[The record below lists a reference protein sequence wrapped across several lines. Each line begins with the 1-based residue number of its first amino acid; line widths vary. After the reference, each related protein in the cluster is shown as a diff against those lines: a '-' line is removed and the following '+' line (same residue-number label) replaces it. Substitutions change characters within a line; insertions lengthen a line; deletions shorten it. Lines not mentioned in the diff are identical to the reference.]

1 MQPIIRPHRDRIPAA
16 AGSNSPL
23 FYADMRTTFGVSF
36 SACFNT
42 LLTEQAAL
50 CKEGRR
56 GELYADLTV
65 GYDPSTEQIFAE
77 IKDRNGELHR
87 IFAGERVTKGRWF
100 DIAVRSQYNP
110 KRKRST
116 LTLTVRACDNG
127 AEASQSVVYK
137 GYALPYNVS
146 RWVVGHGFPGGFPNS
161 LQVRNGR
168 MRDLAIKGTGRG
180 RIPGQNPIFTDAFTA
195 DPACTVVG
203 DRIYAFV
210 GEDKAGVGGWF
221 NMPHWVAYSSS
232 DMVNWTNH
240 GVVMRA
246 ADFPHANPYGA
257 WAAQMVERDGKYYFY
272 ISPVGVIVLESESPY
287 GPFKDALGRQLIHP
301 DMTNYSGHGW
311 EDIDPTV
318 FIDDDGQAY
327 MYWGNNAL
335 YCVKLNE
342 DMVSFSGDIVTFEI
356 KDREAFGSDY
366 EEAPWIFK
374 RNGIYYL
381 MYAAHVPEH
390 IYYATSSSP
399 LGPWKYGGVVMKAF
413 EQGSMGNHPGVAEY
427 KGQWY
432 FFYMNEDLPGGH
444 EKRRAVNVIPLIFN
458 EDDSIPELKHS
469 KAGIAKSVGKLD
481 PYLDS
486 QAETIAWCEGVDVAC
501 DSMRRV
507 YVTKIDDG
515 DYIKVR
521 EADFAAGAKRFEAA
535 VANAAE
541 SGAIELRIDSIDG
554 PVIGVCPVGKAH
566 GKQPW
571 TQVKTKVS
579 KVDGKHDLYLIF
591 KGEGENLFDFDSWRF
606 TAK

>member
-23 FYADMRTTFGVSF
+23 FYADMRTAFGVSF

-50 CKEGRR
+50 CKEGGR

-110 KRKRST
+110 KCKRST

-168 MRDLAIKGTGRG
+168 MRDLAIKGTGRE

-257 WAAQMVERDGKYYFY
+257 WAAQMVEHDGKYYFY

-342 DMVSFSGDIVTFEI
+342 DMVSFSGDIITFEI
-356 KDREAFGSDY
+356 
-366 EEAPWIFK
+366 
-374 RNGIYYL
+374 
-381 MYAAHVPEH
+381 
-390 IYYATSSSP
+390 
-399 LGPWKYGGVVMKAF
+399 
-413 EQGSMGNHPGVAEY
+413 
-427 KGQWY
+427 
-432 FFYMNEDLPGGH
+432 
-444 EKRRAVNVIPLIFN
+444 
-458 EDDSIPELKHS
+458 KHS
-469 KAGIAKSVGKLD
+469 KAGIARSVGKLD
-481 PYLDS
+481 PYLDT

-501 DSMRRV
+501 DSTRRV

>member
-1 MQPIIRPHRDRIPAA
+1 MAVLLVVCIEAGAQDRPVTKGGWSDFGAIAADSVVALDCSEAA

-23 FYADMRTTFGVSF
+23 FYTDMRTTFGVSF

-50 CKEGRR
+50 CKEGGR

-161 LQVRNGR
+161 LQVRNER
-168 MRDLAIKGTGRG
+168 MHDLAIEGTGRE

-272 ISPVGVIVLESESPY
+272 VTLDDTRNGKHMIDVAVSDSPTGPYAPARSESDP
-287 GPFKDALGRQLIHP
+287 LITD
-301 DMTNYSGHGW
+301 DMTPDSHRANA
-311 EDIDPTV
+311 DIDPTV
-318 FIDDDGQAY
+318 FIDDDGTPWMA
-327 MYWGNNAL
+327 WGNGDCYIVRL
-335 YCVKLNE
+335 KP
-342 DMVSFSGDIVTFEI
+342 DMIHLDGEI
-356 KDREAFGSDY
+356 RHVGLRNYPEG
-366 EEAPWIFK
+366 PWLFK
-374 RNGIYYL
+374 RKGLYY
-381 MYAAHVPEH
+381 MVYAADAPGVQPEQ
-390 IYYATSSSP
+390 IAYATAQS
-399 LGPWKYGGVVMKAF
+399 LDGPWSYRGLLTSSARHGF
-413 EQGSMGNHPGVAEY
+413 TIHPSVNRF
-427 KGQWY
+427 KGKWY
-432 FFYMNEDLPGGH
+432 FFYHDGSYMLEGQPGGDCRRH
-444 EKRRAVNVIPLIFN
+444 VCVERLRFRRDGSIRPVELTEK
-458 EDDSIPELKHS
+458 
-469 KAGIAKSVGKLD
+469 GIA
-481 PYLDS
+481 
-486 QAETIAWCEGVDVAC
+486 
-501 DSMRRV
+501 RR
-507 YVTKIDDG
+507 
-515 DYIKVR
+515 
-521 EADFAAGAKRFEAA
+521 
-535 VANAAE
+535 
-541 SGAIELRIDSIDG
+541 
-554 PVIGVCPVGKAH
+554 
-566 GKQPW
+566 
-571 TQVKTKVS
+571 
-579 KVDGKHDLYLIF
+579 
-591 KGEGENLFDFDSWRF
+591 
-606 TAK
+606 

>member
-1 MQPIIRPHRDRIPAA
+1 MAVLLAVCIEAGAQDRPVTKGGWSDFGAIAADSVVTLDCSEAA

-23 FYADMRTTFGVSF
+23 FYADMRTTFEVSF

-116 LTLTVRACDNG
+116 LTLTVRTCDNG

-146 RWVVGHGFPGGFPNS
+146 RW
-161 LQVRNGR
+161 
-168 MRDLAIKGTGRG
+168 
-180 RIPGQNPIFTDAFTA
+180 
-195 DPACTVVG
+195 VVG

-272 ISPVGVIVLESESPY
+272 VTLDDTRNGKHMIDVAVSDSPTGPYAPARSESDP
-287 GPFKDALGRQLIHP
+287 LITD
-301 DMTNYSGHGW
+301 DMTPDSHRANA
-311 EDIDPTV
+311 DIDPTV
-318 FIDDDGQAY
+318 FIDDDGTPWMA
-327 MYWGNNAL
+327 WGNGDCYIVRL
-335 YCVKLNE
+335 KP
-342 DMVSFSGDIVTFEI
+342 DMTHLDGEI
-356 KDREAFGSDY
+356 RHVGLRNYSEG
-366 EEAPWIFK
+366 PWLFK
-374 RNGIYYL
+374 RKGLYY
-381 MYAAHVPEH
+381 MVYAADAPGVQPEQ
-390 IYYATSSSP
+390 IAYATAQSRD
-399 LGPWKYGGVVMKAF
+399 GPWSYRGLLTSSARHGF
-413 EQGSMGNHPGVAEY
+413 TIHPSVNRF
-427 KGQWY
+427 KGKWY
-432 FFYMNEDLPGGH
+432 FFYHDGSYMLDGQPGGDCRRH
-444 EKRRAVNVIPLIFN
+444 VCVERLRFRRDGSIRPVELTEK
-458 EDDSIPELKHS
+458 
-469 KAGIAKSVGKLD
+469 GIA
-481 PYLDS
+481 
-486 QAETIAWCEGVDVAC
+486 
-501 DSMRRV
+501 
-507 YVTKIDDG
+507 
-515 DYIKVR
+515 
-521 EADFAAGAKRFEAA
+521 
-535 VANAAE
+535 
-541 SGAIELRIDSIDG
+541 LR
-554 PVIGVCPVGKAH
+554 
-566 GKQPW
+566 
-571 TQVKTKVS
+571 
-579 KVDGKHDLYLIF
+579 
-591 KGEGENLFDFDSWRF
+591 
-606 TAK
+606 

>member
-1 MQPIIRPHRDRIPAA
+1 MKNIRCKCAATVSALLFLASGAA
-16 AGSNSPL
+16 A
-23 FYADMRTTFGVSF
+23 
-36 SACFNT
+36 
-42 LLTEQAAL
+42 
-50 CKEGRR
+50 
-56 GELYADLTV
+56 
-65 GYDPSTEQIFAE
+65 
-77 IKDRNGELHR
+77 
-87 IFAGERVTKGRWF
+87 
-100 DIAVRSQYNP
+100 
-110 KRKRST
+110 
-116 LTLTVRACDNG
+116 
-127 AEASQSVVYK
+127 
-137 GYALPYNVS
+137 
-146 RWVVGHGFPGGFPNS
+146 
-161 LQVRNGR
+161 
-168 MRDLAIKGTGRG
+168 
-180 RIPGQNPIFTDAFTA
+180 QNPIIQHTFTA
-195 DPACTVVG
+195 DPAPLVHG
-203 DRIYAFV
+203 DTLYLYT
-210 GEDKAGVGGWF
+210 GHDEDEAPKSHF
-221 NMPHWVAYSSS
+221 IMYDYLCFSTT
-232 DMVNWTNH
+232 DMVNWTAH
-240 GVVMRA
+240 APV
-246 ADFPHANPYGA
+246 ADTRDLPYGGNA
-257 WAAQMVERDGKYYFY
+257 NAAQAIYRNGKCYFY

-342 DMVSFSGDIVTFEI
+342 DMVSFSGDIITFEI

-374 RNGIYYL
+374 RNGTYYL

-390 IYYATSSSP
+390 IYYATSTSP

-458 EDDSIPELKHS
+458 EDGSIPELKHS

-481 PYLDS
+481 PYLDT

-501 DSMRRV
+501 DSTRRV

>member
-1 MQPIIRPHRDRIPAA
+1 
-16 AGSNSPL
+16 
-23 FYADMRTTFGVSF
+23 
-36 SACFNT
+36 
-42 LLTEQAAL
+42 
-50 CKEGRR
+50 
-56 GELYADLTV
+56 
-65 GYDPSTEQIFAE
+65 
-77 IKDRNGELHR
+77 
-87 IFAGERVTKGRWF
+87 
-100 DIAVRSQYNP
+100 
-110 KRKRST
+110 
-116 LTLTVRACDNG
+116 
-127 AEASQSVVYK
+127 
-137 GYALPYNVS
+137 
-146 RWVVGHGFPGGFPNS
+146 
-161 LQVRNGR
+161 
-168 MRDLAIKGTGRG
+168 
-180 RIPGQNPIFTDAFTA
+180 
-195 DPACTVVG
+195 
-203 DRIYAFV
+203 
-210 GEDKAGVGGWF
+210 
-221 NMPHWVAYSSS
+221 
-232 DMVNWTNH
+232 MVNWTNH

-272 ISPVGVIVLESESPY
+272 VTLDDTRNGKHMIDVAVSDSPTGPYAPARSERDP
-287 GPFKDALGRQLIHP
+287 LITD
-301 DMTNYSGHGW
+301 DMTPDSHRANA
-311 EDIDPTV
+311 DIDPTV
-318 FIDDDGQAY
+318 FIDDNGQAY

-374 RNGIYYL
+374 RNGTYYL

-390 IYYATSSSP
+390 IYYATSTSP

-432 FFYMNEDLPGGH
+432 FFYMNEDLPEGH
-444 EKRRAVNVIPLIFN
+444 EKRRAVNIIPLIFN
-458 EDDSIPELKHS
+458 EDGSIPELKHS
-469 KAGIAKSVGKLD
+469 KAGIARSVGKLD
-481 PYLDS
+481 PYLDT

-501 DSMRRV
+501 DSTRRV

-515 DYIKVR
+515 DYIKIR